1 MGTKSSGLNLQLCR
15 LTLLQADGATTHQS
29 LWVGRDLLQ
38 FSMSCE
44 QICSSPDCRFKV
56 MVCSKQEV
64 LCSSLEMFV
73 HNNKKVEV
81 GRGEIMK
88 LENRKERNKFPEK
101 RRRLKKTKVAGRVDR
116 IKLEK
121 REEGLKF
128 PEQKRRLEKTGV
140 KLTFHYFEVDTAG
153 STRDSEE
160 K

>member
-44 QICSSPDCRFKV
+44 QICSSPDCSFKV
-56 MVCSKQEV
+56 KVFSKQEV

-81 GRGEIMK
+81 GRGKRMK
-88 LENRKERNKFPEK
+88 LEMREEKNKFPEK
-101 RRRLKKTKVAGRVDR
+101 RRRLKKTRVAGRGDR

-128 PEQKRRLEKTGV
+128 PEQKRRLEKAGV

-153 STRDSEE
+153 STGV
-160 K
+160 